1 MILFCFLFYYS
12 RKLFKNLSNSMCFF
26 IFRFFSVYIFL
37 VCVCPFVFM
46 YAKRKKFAVLLTSTL
61 SIRRI
66 KQQNNRVASPSR
78 HFSSSTAAFSI
89 SFLILV
95 LTLVLLFFFSLC
107 SQTEMTFKWF
117 STEMHSNFIAAA
129 YWFSLHL
136 PLFLLHKQY
145 HCVEFRERKKRSF
158 LSLFFWPFRLLLW
171 FSACARSC
179 AFRHFNS
186 CSLLK

>member
-1 MILFCFLFYYS
+1 MLFHISFFFGIHFLGLCLPVCFHVCKEKKVCCFVDFDFVYS
-12 RKLFKNLSNSMCFF
+12 KN
-26 IFRFFSVYIFL
+26 
-37 VCVCPFVFM
+37 
-46 YAKRKKFAVLLTSTL
+46 KTRKK
-61 SIRRI
+61 
-66 KQQNNRVASPSR
+66 NRVASPSR

>member
-95 LTLVLLFFFSLC
+95 LTLVLLFFFRFAHKL
-107 SQTEMTFKWF
+107 KWHSSDFQPKCIRISSPRHIDFHCIYRCFCYTNNIIALNF
-117 STEMHSNFIAAA
+117 SN
-129 YWFSLHL
+129 
-136 PLFLLHKQY
+136 
-145 HCVEFRERKKRSF
+145 ERSVRSC
-158 LSLFFWPFRLLLW
+158 LFFFAVSFVTLIFGL
-171 FSACARSC
+171 C
-179 AFRHFNS
+179 AFVCISTFQQ
-186 CSLLK
+186 LFAA

>member
-1 MILFCFLFYYS
+1 
-12 RKLFKNLSNSMCFF
+12 MCFF

-95 LTLVLLFFFSLC
+95 LPLVLLFFFSLC

-158 LSLFFWPFRLLLW
+158 LSLLFFSPFRLLLW

>member
-1 MILFCFLFYYS
+1 
-12 RKLFKNLSNSMCFF
+12 MCFF

-66 KQQNNRVASPSR
+66 KQQKNRVASPSR

-95 LTLVLLFFFSLC
+95 LTLVLLFFFRFAHKL
-107 SQTEMTFKWF
+107 KW
-117 STEMHSNFIAAA
+117 HSSDFQPKCIRISSPRHIDFHCIYRCFCYTNNIIALNFANER
-129 YWFSLHL
+129 SVRSC
-136 PLFLLHKQY
+136 LF
-145 HCVEFRERKKRSF
+145 
-158 LSLFFWPFRLLLW
+158 FFWPFRLLLW